1 MARGSVR
8 SFYIYEKEIN
18 FDMEINEMKKN
29 VIRFLIALSFVI
41 LSACGPSV
49 SQLKMIEPE
58 NGKCIVAGAIL
69 VENNGVDDFYV
80 AHKSKIIVVIVG
92 KSTINGEES
101 IEGYRIKTDE
111 NGYFFLP
118 NVPQGAYVI
127 KGIELSLGYG
137 GQTLITSRWDG
148 ARQIYHPA
156 AHMID
161 YVVRSWP
168 EEVSKCVNDLGIN
181 YFMIDPSMGIYSNTY
196 SHLTDNVLAL
206 KDLTHTMSYPAV
218 YYQEKYPGI
227 ECLKK

>member
-148 ARQIYHPA
+148 ARQIYH
-156 AHMID
+156 H
-161 YVVRSWP
+161 
-168 EEVSKCVNDLGIN
+168 LGIN